1 MLQNDNYELI
11 KFYIEVSEE
20 KRQEHIQ
27 QTKDNPLMKWKVQE
41 YEQVI
46 PNETF
51 LAEMR
56 KFTHKDN
63 QWEVIDYTQ
72 REVAFEKM
80 YKHIIE
86 RLENAIKKSNR
97 QQANKDGA
105 FSKDFSTNMFNVKFE
120 KISKKNIKR

>member
-46 PNETF
+46 PNETY

-86 RLENAIKKSNR
+86 RLENAIKKSKR

-105 FSKDFSTNMFNVKFE
+105 FSKDFSTNMFDVKFE
-120 KISKKNIKR
+120 KISKKNIKK

>member
-1 MLQNDNYELI
+1 KKSEKLVNQIKSFETMLQNDNYELI

-20 KRQEHIQ
+20 KRQENIQ

-46 PNETF
+46 PNETY

-63 QWEVIDYTQ
+63 HWEVIDYT
-72 REVAFEKM
+72 
-80 YKHIIE
+80 
-86 RLENAIKKSNR
+86 
-97 QQANKDGA
+97 
-105 FSKDFSTNMFNVKFE
+105 
-120 KISKKNIKR
+120 